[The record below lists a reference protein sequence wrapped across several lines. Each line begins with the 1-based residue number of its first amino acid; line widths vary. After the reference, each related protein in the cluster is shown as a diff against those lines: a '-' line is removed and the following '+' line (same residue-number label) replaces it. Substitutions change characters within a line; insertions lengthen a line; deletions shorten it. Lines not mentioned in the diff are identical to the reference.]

1 MPLQELKEQAVQL
14 SMNDRLELLRA
25 IVQSIED
32 TPQSEKWQF
41 LVSRPHP
48 WRKQL
53 YIKGRKLLASTL
65 WQDLIAN
72 QMTLEQAAENWN
84 LPLAAIH
91 EAAQYCEAY
100 KDLLKLEAE
109 EELYRLQEKGVSL
122 ELNST
127 AAN

>member
-1 MPLQELKEQAVQL
+1 MPLQELKKQAVQL
-14 SMNDRLELLRA
+14 SINDRLELIRA

-32 TPQSEKWQF
+32 TPHPEKWQF

-72 QMTLEQAAENWN
+72 QLEFGLN
-84 LPLAAIH
+84 L
-91 EAAQYCEAY
+91 
-100 KDLLKLEAE
+100 
-109 EELYRLQEKGVSL
+109 
-122 ELNST
+122 
-127 AAN
+127 